1 MVRLKP
7 LERMFF
13 KVYTLYLWN
22 NFLTEIHVILFIIY
36 NLVVLRRVICS
47 KCVLSSNQRY
57 TVHTT
62 FLKNFFIQF
71 IYISYDIFQKTF
83 FSQFIDIHGGYGVK
97 TRLTAF
103 TL

>member
-47 KCVLSSNQRY
+47 KCVLWSNQRLQRVY
-57 TVHTT
+57 IVHTT
-62 FLKNFFIQF
+62 YLKNFLYNLLIL
-71 IYISYDIFQKTF
+71 IFHTTYLKNNCF
-83 FSQFIDIHGGYGVK
+83 QFIDIHDGNGVY
-97 TRLTAF
+97 F
-103 TL
+103 G